1 MVKQR
6 WELKIGSPVMA
17 TDDDYGR
24 LQQLILDPY
33 QERVIGLLV
42 RKHGL
47 VPSHF
52 VIVPIEQVAEVT
64 EREVQLKISRK
75 QMDIL
80 PEYLPD
86 SGLDVEGRIYQVDDE
101 LFAVRGTQGFEIGRS
116 PTAQR
121 PGMLES
127 QIAQPERERLALQLG
142 AGHKVFCQDGHAG
155 KVSMALL
162 DPSGQVKG
170 FVMHSGHLP
179 GRKLIVPVAWVQEV
193 DKENVHLSVE
203 KSALDGLP
211 EYSSDYALAE
221 ELDKVLWDDDIL
233 RESDYNQ
240 IDVTVQDGIVRLR
253 GHVVTEMNKTRVE
266 DAARSI
272 AGELGIEN
280 QLVADEDLVI
290 SVSHA
295 LGRDERTRLKQVY
308 VGAQNGVITLSGQV
322 DSAALREAAEEVA
335 ASVPEVRGVVN
346 YLQAPDVT
354 VDPEEQRVLEPPI
367 GREIF
372 ATDMPLGQVERVIIN
387 PHNRRVT
394 SFVAHGNFPDLRHVR
409 RISVS
414 LRDSQAGTPRRR
426 PNSGGAL

>member
-75 QMDIL
+75 QIDIL

-86 SGLDVEGRIYQVDDE
+86 LGLDVEGRIYEADDE
-101 LFAVRGTQGFEIGRS
+101 SFAVRGMQGFEIGRS

-211 EYSSDYALAE
+211 EYSPDYALAE
-221 ELDKVLWDDDIL
+221 ELDKVLWADGIL

-253 GHVVTEMNKTRVE
+253 GHVVTEMHKTRVE

-280 QLVADEDLVI
+280 QLVADEDLLI
-290 SVSHA
+290 SVSHV
-295 LGRDERTRLKQVY
+295 LGRDERTHLKQVY

-322 DSAALREAAEEVA
+322 DSTALRGAEKRSQPA
-335 ASVPEVRGVVN
+335 
-346 YLQAPDVT
+346 
-354 VDPEEQRVLEPPI
+354 
-367 GREIF
+367 
-372 ATDMPLGQVERVIIN
+372 
-387 PHNRRVT
+387 
-394 SFVAHGNFPDLRHVR
+394 
-409 RISVS
+409 S
-414 LRDSQAGTPRRR
+414 LRCVGSSITSRHLMSPLILKSRS
-426 PNSGGAL
+426 SGAPHWSRDICHRHAVRTGRASDHQSA